1 MFREMRRFKQLL
13 SEEETYKIIDNTMYG
28 VLGVI
33 GDDGYPYT
41 VSVNHVRD
49 GNKIYFHSAKAG
61 HKNDAILANPKVSFH
76 FVDKDDIVE
85 EEYTTYFRSANV
97 FGTAT
102 FVEDEEEKVHA
113 FRILCEKTCPEH
125 MHKFEKAMAGSGKNA
140 VVVRV
145 DIEQMTGKESLD
157 LMNSRKK

>member
-49 GNKIYFHSAKAG
+49 GNKRG
-61 HKNDAILANPKVSFH
+61 QW
-76 FVDKDDIVE
+76 
-85 EEYTTYFRSANV
+85 TR
-97 FGTAT
+97 
-102 FVEDEEEKVHA
+102 
-113 FRILCEKTCPEH
+113 
-125 MHKFEKAMAGSGKNA
+125 
-140 VVVRV
+140 
-145 DIEQMTGKESLD
+145 KEVQ
-157 LMNSRKK
+157 